1 MKPTLAY
8 FALYRNRFKFYKIH
22 DISSH
27 EWKHYNDFLWNN
39 FMCVI
44 LVFIWRPA
52 GFGDFRAKTIG
63 FHVTL
68 RTRNSDAES
77 GGDLFKGSKDAA
89 SLLVCT
95 RKKLFGLGVQIFCEW
110 RRKWR
115 AFRPHWPTS
124 PGPGLKPLD
133 GSIWL
138 KLLLEFQPQSESFV
152 ILDDLLGFR
161 VQKFWSKVIKM
172 FD

>member
-68 RTRNSDAES
+68 RTRRTWLCERVTRTP
-77 GGDLFKGSKDAA
+77 KVVVICSKAQK
-89 SLLVCT
+89 T
-95 RKKLFGLGVQIFCEW
+95 RQVF
-110 RRKWR
+110 
-115 AFRPHWPTS
+115 
-124 PGPGLKPLD
+124 
-133 GSIWL
+133 
-138 KLLLEFQPQSESFV
+138 
-152 ILDDLLGFR
+152 
-161 VQKFWSKVIKM
+161 
-172 FD
+172 

>member
-1 MKPTLAY
+1 MNENTKWFPL
-8 FALYRNRFKFYKIH
+8 KQ
-22 DISSH
+22 
-27 EWKHYNDFLWNN
+27 
-39 FMCVI
+39 
-44 LVFIWRPA
+44 
-52 GFGDFRAKTIG
+52 
-63 FHVTL
+63 FHVRHSRFYLTSGRFRGFSRQNNWISRDFANASHVAL

-77 GGDLFKGSKDAA
+77 GGELFKGSKDAA

-152 ILDDLLGFR
+152 ILNDLLGFR